1 MWQMGNQLV
10 AFMDSFPNNFN
21 MSKTNTNMCT
31 LVSFVVCVFCLVI
44 NEALSMSG
52 PLMVSLWAFHD
63 DFLSC
68 LQTFQ
73 HLLELP

>member
-1 MWQMGNQLV
+1 V
-10 AFMDSFPNNFN
+10 AFMYSFPNNFN
-21 MSKTNTNMCT
+21 MSRASRNPCT
-31 LVSFVVCVFCLVI
+31 LASLGFVVCVFCLVA

-52 PLMVSLWAFHD
+52 TSMVLLWAFHD

>member
-1 MWQMGNQLV
+1 M

-21 MSKTNTNMCT
+21 MNRANTNPCT
-31 LVSFVVCVFCLVI
+31 LVSLGFVVCVFCLVV

-52 PLMVSLWAFHD
+52 PSMVPLWAFHD

-68 LQTFQ
+68 LQTIQ
-73 HLLELP
+73 HLLDLP